1 MVGEGPGPTAYAT
14 GHVVRAT
21 TGAYAFERWPMLAQ
35 EASRLGVGAAIAL
48 PLRVGGLRIGSLDLY
63 RREPG
68 NVSGQVE
75 ADATLLADLIGY
87 TLVEDFALREPGED
101 PLATTHRDV
110 NIATG
115 MIAGRL
121 GISLDEAFVRLRAY
135 AFAAERPLPEV
146 ARAVLERRVDLDG
159 AAE

>member
-1 MVGEGPGPTAYAT
+1 
-14 GHVVRAT
+14 
-21 TGAYAFERWPMLAQ
+21 MLAQ